1 MKKTPCKGFSMQKK
15 HIIWDFNGT
24 LLNDA
29 QLSVDCDNHVF
40 DELGLPHITIE
51 DYRAHMTMPVRDFY
65 TALGFDLNVYPYETI
80 ARIWLDMFNEK
91 AVSCG
96 LVPGALEAIDRLAA
110 AGHSQSILSASYEPD
125 LRKQCEGLEL
135 TARMNAING
144 LSDESARKKTD
155 IGRAQMQALGLEGK
169 DVVLVG
175 DMLADAE
182 LAQALGAH
190 CVLVPWGHNAK
201 RRLEGA
207 LFPVAES
214 FEELESII
222 AALE

>member
-1 MKKTPCKGFSMQKK
+1 MQKK

-65 TALGFDLNVYPYETI
+65 TALGIDLNVYKYETI
-80 ARIWLDMFNEK
+80 ARIWLDMFNK
-91 AVSCG
+91 NAVMCG
-96 LVPGALEAIDRLAA
+96 LVPGALDSIDRLTA

-125 LRKQCEGLEL
+125 LLVQCGHLDL
-135 TARMNAING
+135 VRRMTVING
-144 LSDESARKKTD
+144 LGDESARKKTD
-155 IGRAQMQALGLEGK
+155 IGQAQMQALGLEGK
-169 DVVLVG
+169 DTVLVG

-190 CVLVPWGHNAK
+190 CVLVPWGHNAAF
-201 RRLEGA
+201 RLKDAGC
-207 LFPVAES
+207 PVARS
-214 FEELESII
+214 FEELEAII
-222 AALE
+222 AGM

>member
-1 MKKTPCKGFSMQKK
+1 MKKK

-40 DELGLPHITIE
+40 DQLNLPHITID
-51 DYRAHMTMPVRDFY
+51 DYRRHMTMPVRDFY
-65 TALGFDLNVYPYETI
+65 TALGIDLNVYPYETI
-80 ARIWLDMFNEK
+80 ARIWLDMFNRH

-96 LVPGALEAIDRLAA
+96 LVPGALEAIDRLHA

-125 LRKQCEGLEL
+125 LRKQCDGLL
-135 TARMNAING
+135 LSSRMTVING
-144 LSDESARKKTD
+144 LCDESARKKTD
-155 IGRAQMQALGLEGK
+155 IGRAQMKALFLEGE

-182 LAQALGAH
+182 LARALGAH
-190 CVLVPWGHNAK
+190 CVLVPWGHNAAF
-201 RRLEGA
+201 RLEGA
-207 LFPVAES
+207 GFPVAQS
-214 FEELESII
+214 FEELEAII
-222 AALE
+222 AAL

>member
-1 MKKTPCKGFSMQKK
+1 MQKK

-40 DELGLPHITIE
+40 DELGLARITIE

-65 TALGFDLNVYPYETI
+65 TALGIDLAVYPYETI
-80 ARIWLDMFNEK
+80 ARIWLDMFNK
-91 AVSCG
+91 NAVSCG
-96 LVPGALEAIDRLAA
+96 LVPGALETIDRLAA

-125 LRKQCEGLEL
+125 LRKQCEGLNL
-135 TARMNAING
+135 SSRMAVING
-144 LSDESARKKTD
+144 LCDESARKKTD
-155 IGRAQMQALGLEGK
+155 IGRAQMKALGLEGK

-182 LAQALGAH
+182 LARALGTD
-190 CVLVPWGHNAK
+190 CVLVPWGHNADF
-201 RRLEGA
+201 RLEGEG
-207 LFPVAES
+207 FPVARS
-214 FEELESII
+214 FEELERII
-222 AALE
+222 SGL

>member
-1 MKKTPCKGFSMQKK
+1 MKK

-40 DELGLPHITIE
+40 DELGLAHITIE
-51 DYRAHMTMPVRDFY
+51 DYRRHMTMPVRDFY
-65 TALGFDLNVYPYETI
+65 IALGIDLAVYPYETI
-80 ARIWLDMFNEK
+80 ARIWLDMFNQH

-96 LVPGALEAIDRLAA
+96 LVPGALEAIDRLKDM
-110 AGHSQSILSASYEPD
+110 GYSQSILSASYEPD
-125 LRKQCEGLEL
+125 LRKQCDGLAL
-135 TARMNAING
+135 SGRMTAING

-155 IGRAQMQALGLEGK
+155 IGRAQMKALKLDGK

-175 DMLADAE
+175 DMIADAE
-182 LAQALGAH
+182 LAQALGAD

-201 RRLEGA
+201 DRLEGTGA
-207 LFPVAES
+207 PVAES
-214 FEELESII
+214 FEELIRII
-222 AALE
+222 DSM

>member
-1 MKKTPCKGFSMQKK
+1 MKKK

-40 DELGLPHITIE
+40 DELGLARITIE

-65 TALGFDLNVYPYETI
+65 TALGIDLSVYPYETI
-80 ARIWLDMFNEK
+80 ARIWLDMFNRN

-110 AGHSQSILSASYEPD
+110 AGYRQSILSASYEPD
-125 LRKQCEGLEL
+125 LRKQCDGLGL
-135 TARMNAING
+135 TQRMDAING
-144 LSDESARKKTD
+144 LGDESARKKTD
-155 IGRAQMQALGLEGK
+155 IGRAQMKALGLNGE

-182 LAQALGAH
+182 LALALGAS
-190 CVLVPWGHNAK
+190 CVLVPWGHNAEF
-201 RRLEGA
+201 RLEGA
-207 LFPVAES
+207 GFPVARS
-214 FEELESII
+214 FEELKEI
-222 AALE
+222 LDRL